1 MQHNQIIIY
10 KTENGE
16 TVIDV
21 LNVLQII
28 LLLH

>member
-1 MQHNQIIIY
+1 MQNNQIIIY